1 MLDLSGN
8 TFYIL
13 PLKLSNS
20 DIEELKKEIRSHKG
34 VAVSS
39 IGMHRANVI
48 LTCVQSVHR
57 LERHIKTRQAK
68 VVTLE
73 WLTLWYVDTL

>member
-1 MLDLSGN
+1 MLDLSGH

-13 PLKLSNS
+13 PLKLSSS
-20 DIEELKKEIRSHKG
+20 DIEEVKKEIRSHKG

-48 LTCVQSVHR
+48 LTCVHSAHR

-68 VVTLE
+68 VVSME
-73 WLTLWYVDTL
+73 WLNLW